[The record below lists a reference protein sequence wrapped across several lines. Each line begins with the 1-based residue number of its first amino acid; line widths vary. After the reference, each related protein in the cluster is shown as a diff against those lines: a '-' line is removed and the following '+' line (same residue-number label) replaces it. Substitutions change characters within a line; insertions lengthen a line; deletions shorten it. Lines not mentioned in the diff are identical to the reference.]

1 MFYNCKKLTGAIPWD
16 IFYTES
22 VEHLYT
28 QLKDVSHMFHNCGF
42 GTPTTYNDTDYFVH
56 PEFFSKLIAITTT
69 EGMFCRD
76 SNIGTKW
83 TSAYPIAPT
92 AFNGQYFLTT
102 IREMFRRCYELGGAV
117 TNSWFSNSLSSITNC
132 YGAFAYT
139 KITNVDN
146 LFLRASSESA
156 NTKITN
162 VGSLTDVRRDDL
174 VQLLQES
181 SGTNTTVA
189 ATGNTESITNATG
202 ATATPASGIEVATAV
217 KGTTTSATATP
228 ASGVEVATAA
238 DGTTTIVTAA
248 NSENNSN
255 YTVQV

>member
-42 GTPTTYNDTDYFVH
+42 GTPTTYNDTDYFIH

-76 SNIGTKW
+76 YNVSTKW
-83 TSAYPIAPT
+83 TSTYPIAPT
-92 AFNGQYFLTT
+92 TFNGQYFLTT

-162 VGSLTDVRRDDL
+162 VGKMFFGCTEVQHLPPCNSTAAFSRINYSDVENCIVGFAYNCTSADNY
-174 VQLLQES
+174 
-181 SGTNTTVA
+181 NTF
-189 ATGNTESITNATG
+189 TG
-202 ATATPASGIEVATAV
+202 AWIEGRT
-217 KGTTTSATATP
+217 
-228 ASGVEVATAA
+228 
-238 DGTTTIVTAA
+238 
-248 NSENNSN
+248 
-255 YTVQV
+255 Y